1 MKTLSRHLSVAALF
15 AWGSLMIYFYLSGR
29 LTNYVAPFLKPLVVL
44 SGVFLL
50 GIGLCILFG
59 GKQLTGALSTGEGG
73 SELYAPARVRATK
86 WVAFL
91 LLVVPVW
98 VAAGVSKDR
107 YGDRAILNKGIS
119 NTLSPGYA
127 GKSNLVPAPAAPPVN
142 NPVPTAVEPALP
154 GATPLPADSGSA
166 LDAAQYL
173 KTTADGHVVAE
184 VTDLLFAAE
193 DESMR
198 PLFEKRT
205 VEMIGQ
211 FLPVKNA
218 SDNRFQIVRMFMVC
232 CAADARPIAVSVL
245 PPPPQ
250 PNSKV
255 AAAKTPVEM
264 AWTRVV
270 GTVEFPLENGRRIP
284 LIHAQTTTPCEPP
297 SEAMLY

>member
-15 AWGSLMIYFYLSGR
+15 AWGSLMLYFFLSGR
-29 LTNYVAPFLKPLVVL
+29 LTNYVAPFLKPMVVL

-50 GIGLCILFG
+50 AIGLCILLG
-59 GKQLTGALSTGEGG
+59 GKQLTGALSTEESG
-73 SELYAPARVRATK
+73 SELYAPNRVRVTR
-86 WVAFL
+86 WLAFF

-107 YGDRAILNKGIS
+107 YGDSAILNKGIS

-127 GKSNLVPAPAAPPVN
+127 GKSPVAAANVPPPA
-142 NPVPTAVEPALP
+142 AVEPPLP
-154 GATPLPADSGSA
+154 GATPLPPDANSA

-173 KTTADGHVVAE
+173 KTTADGHVIAE

-193 DESMR
+193 DDSMR

-205 VEMIGQ
+205 VELMGQ
-211 FLPVKNA
+211 FLPVKTA
-218 SDNRFQIVRMFMVC
+218 SDGRFQIVRMFMVC
-232 CAADARPIAVSVL
+232 CAADARPIAISIL
-245 PPPPQ
+245 PPAKADTKA
-250 PNSKV
+250 KV
-255 AAAKTPVEM
+255 PVEM

-270 GTVEFPLENGRRIP
+270 GTVEFPLENGRRMPI
-284 LIHAQTTTPCEPP
+284 IHAQTVASCDPP

>member
-1 MKTLSRHLSVAALF
+1 ML
-15 AWGSLMIYFYLSGR
+15 YFFFSGR
-29 LTNYVAPFLKPLVVL
+29 LTNYVAPFLKPMVAL
-44 SGVFLL
+44 SGLFLL

-59 GKQLTGALSTGEGG
+59 GKQLNGALSTEEGG
-73 SELYAPARVRATK
+73 SELYAPARARATK
-86 WVAFL
+86 WIAFL

-107 YGDRAILNKGIS
+107 YGDSAILNKGIS

-127 GKSNLVPAPAAPPVN
+127 GKSTLAPAPA
-142 NPVPTAVEPALP
+142 TASANTQQPAYVEPPLP
-154 GATPLPADSGSA
+154 GATPLPPDANSA

-173 KTTADGHVVAE
+173 KTTADGHVIAE

-193 DESMR
+193 DDSMR

-218 SDNRFQIVRMFMVC
+218 TDNRFQIVRMFMVC

-245 PPPPQ
+245 PPTTP
-250 PNSKV
+250 KTAV
-255 AAAKTPVEM
+255 KTPVEM

-284 LIHAQTTTPCEPP
+284 IIHAQTATPCDPP

>member
-1 MKTLSRHLSVAALF
+1 MKTLSRNLSVAALF
-15 AWGSLMIYFYLSGR
+15 AWGSLMIYFFLSGR

-50 GIGLCILFG
+50 AIGLCVLFG
-59 GKQLTGALSTGEGG
+59 GKQLTGALSTEESG
-73 SELYAPARVRATK
+73 SALYAPARVRATK
-86 WVAFL
+86 WIAFL

-107 YGDRAILNKGIS
+107 YGDSAILNKGIS

-127 GKSNLVPAPAAPPVN
+127 GKSNLVPAPAANN
-142 NPVPTAVEPALP
+142 NPLPAAVEPPLP
-154 GATPLPADSGSA
+154 GATPLPPDANSA
-166 LDAAQYL
+166 LDASQYL
-173 KTTADGHVVAE
+173 KTTADGHVIAE

-245 PPPPQ
+245 PPVQ
-250 PNSKV
+250 TDSKT
-255 AAAKTPVEM
+255 AAAKAPVEM

-284 LIHAQTTTPCEPP
+284 IIHAQTATPCDPP

>member
-1 MKTLSRHLSVAALF
+1 MKTLSRNLSVAALF
-15 AWGSLMIYFYLSGR
+15 AWGSLMLYFYLSGR

-50 GIGLCILFG
+50 AIGVCILFG
-59 GKQLTGALSTGEGG
+59 GKQLAGGLSTGDTGR
-73 SELYAPARVRATK
+73 ELYAPGRVRITK
-86 WVAFL
+86 WVAFA
-91 LLVVPVW
+91 LLVLPVW

-107 YGDRAILNKGIS
+107 YGDSAILNKGIS

-127 GKSNLVPAPAAPPVN
+127 GKSTLVPAPATASANTQQPA
-142 NPVPTAVEPALP
+142 AVEPPLP
-154 GATPLPADSGSA
+154 GATPLPPDANSP

-173 KTTADGHVVAE
+173 KTTADGHVIAE

-205 VEMIGQ
+205 VELIGQ
-211 FLPVKNA
+211 FLPGKNA
-218 SDNRFQIVRMFMVC
+218 SDNRFQLVRMFMVC
-232 CAADARPIAVSVL
+232 CAADARPIAIAVL
-245 PPPPQ
+245 PP
-250 PNSKV
+250 
-255 AAAKTPVEM
+255 AKADPKAKGPIEM

-284 LIHAQTTTPCEPP
+284 IIHAQTATPCDPP

>member
-1 MKTLSRHLSVAALF
+1 MKTLSRNLSVAALF
-15 AWGSLMIYFYLSGR
+15 AWGSLMLYFFFSGR
-29 LTNYVAPFLKPLVVL
+29 LTNYVAPFLKPMVVL
-44 SGVFLL
+44 SGIFLL
-50 GIGLCILFG
+50 GIGLCILFSG
-59 GKQLTGALSTGEGG
+59 NRLNGVLSTEEGG

-107 YGDRAILNKGIS
+107 YGDSAILNKGIS

-127 GKSNLVPAPAAPPVN
+127 GKSNLVPAPAAN
-142 NPVPTAVEPALP
+142 TQQAAIVEPPLP
-154 GATPLPADSGSA
+154 GATPLPPDANSA

-173 KTTADGHVVAE
+173 KTTADGHVIAE

-193 DESMR
+193 DDSMR

-245 PPPPQ
+245 PPSQ
-250 PNSKV
+250 ADSKT
-255 AAAKTPVEM
+255 ATAKTSVEM

-284 LIHAQTTTPCEPP
+284 IIHAQAATPCDPP